1 MEEVQPIQKIEES
14 KAAEIR
20 AGIDDTDLFKEE
32 DEPSE
37 YAEDKM
43 EPLDD
48 NLVCPICLDIFYS
61 PICTMCGHTFCNA
74 CLTKDFRKCPLCNEP
89 CFINDIKVNVT
100 IKALLEKSFPKR
112 MEKRKYYHDKHMKD
126 LEEEQKEK
134 DNFTDIPVFFIM
146 GHVTPGSFDFFQIF
160 EPRYQDMVNYV
171 MQRDRRFVIIRKRAE
186 KLGYLVRIE
195 EYRRVM
201 DNRTI
206 IKIRSLERFTVED
219 YFIPETRQGIAPEGQ
234 EQLWFASG
242 SVIRDSYP
250 EFEDAKDREAYLS
263 DLKMKANRVQKL
275 VFENI
280 ELRQAKISRKNI
292 GWIQIRYKFPSVVS
306 SKTIEE
312 YISKIGLTAL
322 NFFYYGGE
330 SNEEK

>member
-1 MEEVQPIQKIEES
+1 
-14 KAAEIR
+14 
-20 AGIDDTDLFKEE
+20 
-32 DEPSE
+32 
-37 YAEDKM
+37 
-43 EPLDD
+43 
-48 NLVCPICLDIFYS
+48 
-61 PICTMCGHTFCNA
+61 
-74 CLTKDFRKCPLCNEP
+74 
-89 CFINDIKVNVT
+89 
-100 IKALLEKSFPKR
+100 

-219 YFIPETRQGIAPEGQ
+219 YFIPENKH
-234 EQLWFASG
+234 
-242 SVIRDSYP
+242 V
-250 EFEDAKDREAYLS
+250 
-263 DLKMKANRVQKL
+263 
-275 VFENI
+275 
-280 ELRQAKISRKNI
+280 
-292 GWIQIRYKFPSVVS
+292 
-306 SKTIEE
+306 
-312 YISKIGLTAL
+312 AL
-322 NFFYYGGE
+322 
-330 SNEEK
+330 